1 MGYSAENYRTVKELL
16 DKRRREAIAESE
28 RRRAAVHTESYEI
41 AEIDLALRK
50 TGMELFAA
58 ACSGGGKQSPAFL
71 AVMEKN
77 KALQDKRA
85 ALLASLSLPADY
97 TEVKYTCP
105 KCNDTGYVDI
115 HMCDCMKRE
124 LTLAAFRTSGLG
136 GMLEKQTFEN
146 FSLDF
151 YKQDPRN
158 LRIMEKTVSIAK
170 KYADEFSLS
179 SGNLIFFGRTGLGKT
194 HLSTAIAR
202 RIIERGYDVKY
213 DSALNIFAD
222 FEFDRFKSNYGAEAP
237 RADKYFEADLLIID
251 DLGTEAITQFTL
263 ACLYNI
269 INTRLNAGRPTI
281 ISTNLGENDLQEKYN
296 DRITSRLLGEYQPL
310 LFVGEDIRRQKL
322 G

>member
-136 GMLEKQTFEN
+136 GML
-146 FSLDF
+146 
-151 YKQDPRN
+151 
-158 LRIMEKTVSIAK
+158 
-170 KYADEFSLS
+170 
-179 SGNLIFFGRTGLGKT
+179 
-194 HLSTAIAR
+194 
-202 RIIERGYDVKY
+202 
-213 DSALNIFAD
+213 
-222 FEFDRFKSNYGAEAP
+222 
-237 RADKYFEADLLIID
+237 
-251 DLGTEAITQFTL
+251 
-263 ACLYNI
+263 
-269 INTRLNAGRPTI
+269 
-281 ISTNLGENDLQEKYN
+281 
-296 DRITSRLLGEYQPL
+296 
-310 LFVGEDIRRQKL
+310 
-322 G
+322 